1 MTAISRRDV
10 GRMFGAGLGAL
21 ALPGT
26 LGLRIA
32 GASLPAGVPDDVVQL
47 NSNENPYG
55 PSAAAL
61 QAAAE
66 AQRGAARYPDAAEA
80 RLVEAI
86 ARRHRVEKDN
96 VVLGC
101 GSGEVLRMA
110 DGAFLG
116 PDRAVVVSEP
126 TFEAVLNYARAVH
139 AEAVNIPQTA
149 DFRHDLTAM
158 AKACGP
164 RTGMVYVCNPN
175 NPTGTFVTRDE
186 LSAFLDAV
194 PPTVTVLVDEAYD
207 HFVEDP
213 RYGSAFEWILKRPNV
228 VVVRTFSK
236 IYGLAGLRLGY
247 AVGTTERIQAMRG
260 HATWDNANALAL
272 AAALASLGDDAHVA
286 THRRRNADTRRWL
299 AAELAKDGWRVIPT
313 QTNFMMIHVGA
324 DVGPV
329 IERFREKG
337 VLTGR
342 RFQSM
347 PEWLRISLGTP
358 REMKTFVAR
367 LREIV
372 PVRSAPAA

>member
-1 MTAISRRDV
+1 MTPISRRDV
-10 GRMFGAGLGAL
+10 GRILGAGLGGAVLPAL
-21 ALPGT
+21 
-26 LGLRIA
+26 LRPRLA
-32 GASLPAGVPDDVVQL
+32 GASLPPGVPDDVVQL

-61 QAAAE
+61 QAVANAH
-66 AQRGAARYPDAAEA
+66 RGASRYPDAAEA
-80 RLVEAI
+80 LLLDAL
-86 ARRHRVEKDN
+86 ARRHGVAREN
-96 VVLGC
+96 IVLGC

-116 PDRAVVVSEP
+116 PGRGVVVSEP
-126 TFEAVLNYARAVH
+126 TFEAVLNYARAAH
-139 AEAVNIPQTA
+139 APARQIPQTA
-149 DFRHDLTAM
+149 DFRHDLPRM
-158 AKACGP
+158 AEACGP
-164 RTGMVYVCNPN
+164 QTGMAYVCNPN

-186 LSAFLDAV
+186 LKGFLDAV

-207 HFVEDP
+207 QFVEDP
-213 RYGSAFEWILKRPNV
+213 RYGSAFEWILQRPNL

-247 AVGTTERIQAMRG
+247 AVATAENIRAMRG

-272 AAALASLGDDAHVA
+272 AAALASLGDEAHVA
-286 THRRRNADTRRWL
+286 THRQRNADTRRWL
-299 AAELAKDGWRVIPT
+299 AAELTKDGRRFIPA
-313 QTNFMMIHVGA
+313 QANFMMIHVGR

-329 IERFREKG
+329 IQKFQEKG

-347 PEWLRISLGTP
+347 PDWLRISLGT
-358 REMKTFVAR
+358 REEMGTFLAR

-372 PVRSAPAA
+372 PARGTAAA